1 MITFPE
7 SFWILFVIIIFCLII
22 KEAKNG
28 GSHSLN
34 PEKAKQ
40 KLEDAKESLTF
51 TRHKSWLIRV
61 ADRES
66 RRMEK
71 RLEYLYRLRK
81 KAVKRFGEESEQV
94 VRIDKWLME
103 VRRYMLEFSRVST
116 NAYKLGTGI

>member
-40 KLEDAKESLTF
+40 ELEDAKELLAF

-116 NAYKLGTGI
+116 SADKLGTGI

>member
-1 MITFPE
+1 MITLPE

-28 GSHSLN
+28 GAHSLN

-40 KLEDAKESLTF
+40 ELEDAKELLAF

-103 VRRYMLEFSRVST
+103 VRRYMLDFSKISMAAF
-116 NAYKLGTGI
+116 NMHIGI

>member
-1 MITFPE
+1 MITLPE

-40 KLEDAKESLTF
+40 ELEDAKELLAF

-116 NAYKLGTGI
+116 SADKLGTGI

>member
-1 MITFPE
+1 MITLPE

-40 KLEDAKESLTF
+40 ELEDAKELLAF

-94 VRIDKWLME
+94 LRIDKWLME

-116 NAYKLGTGI
+116 YADKLGTGI

>member
-1 MITFPE
+1 MITLPE

-28 GSHSLN
+28 VSHSLN

-40 KLEDAKESLTF
+40 ELEDAKESPAFTSRTMWLT
-51 TRHKSWLIRV
+51 RV
-61 ADRES
+61 ASRDS

-94 VRIDKWLME
+94 ARIDKWLME
-103 VRRYMLEFSRVST
+103 VRRYMLDFSKISMAAF
-116 NAYKLGTGI
+116 NMHIGI

>member
-7 SFWILFVIIIFCLII
+7 SFWILFVIIIFCFII

-40 KLEDAKESLTF
+40 ELEDAKESLAF
-51 TRHKSWLIRV
+51 TKHKSWLIRV

-94 VRIDKWLME
+94 ARIDKWLME

-116 NAYKLGTGI
+116 YAYKLGTGI

>member
-1 MITFPE
+1 MITLPE

-40 KLEDAKESLTF
+40 ELEDAKELLAF

-81 KAVKRFGEESEQV
+81 KAVKRFGEDSEQV

-116 NAYKLGTGI
+116 YADKLGTGI

>member
-40 KLEDAKESLTF
+40 ELEDAKELLAF

-94 VRIDKWLME
+94 ARIDKWLME

-116 NAYKLGTGI
+116 SADKLGTGI

>member
-1 MITFPE
+1 MITLPE

-28 GSHSLN
+28 VSHSLN
-34 PEKAKQ
+34 PEKVKRD
-40 KLEDAKESLTF
+40 LEDSQELLAF

-116 NAYKLGTGI
+116 YAYKLGTGI

>member
-1 MITFPE
+1 MIILPD
-7 SFWILFVIIIFCLII
+7 SFWILFVIIIFCFII

-28 GSHSLN
+28 LSHSLN
-34 PEKAKQ
+34 PEKVKRDLKDSQELLA
-40 KLEDAKESLTF
+40 F

-66 RRMEK
+66 QRMEK

-81 KAVKRFGEESEQV
+81 KAVKRFDEDSEQV
-94 VRIDKWLME
+94 VRIDKWLSE

-116 NAYKLGTGI
+116 NAYKLGTGT

>member
-1 MITFPE
+1 MITLPE

-40 KLEDAKESLTF
+40 ELEDAKESLAF
-51 TRHKSWLIRV
+51 TSRTMWLTRI
-61 ADRES
+61 ASRES

-81 KAVKRFGEESEQV
+81 KDVKRFGEESEQV
-94 VRIDKWLME
+94 ARIDKWLME
-103 VRRYMLEFSRVST
+103 VRRYMLDFSKISMAAF
-116 NAYKLGTGI
+116 NMHIGI

>member
-1 MITFPE
+1 MITLPE
-7 SFWILFVIIIFCLII
+7 SFWILFVKIIFCFII
-22 KEAKNG
+22 NEAKNG
-28 GSHSLN
+28 VSHSLN

-40 KLEDAKESLTF
+40 EREDAKELLAF

-81 KAVKRFGEESEQV
+81 KAVKRFGEDSEQV
-94 VRIDKWLME
+94 VRIDKWLSE

-116 NAYKLGTGI
+116 YADKLGTGI

>member
-1 MITFPE
+1 MITLPK

-22 KEAKNG
+22 KETKNG

-40 KLEDAKESLTF
+40 ELEDAKESLAF
-51 TRHKSWLIRV
+51 TSRTMWLTRV
-61 ADRES
+61 ASREM

-94 VRIDKWLME
+94 ARIDKWLME
-103 VRRYMLEFSRVST
+103 VRRYMLDFSKISMAAF
-116 NAYKLGTGI
+116 NMHIGI

>member
-40 KLEDAKESLTF
+40 ELEDAKELLAF

-81 KAVKRFGEESEQV
+81 KAVKRFGEDSEQV
-94 VRIDKWLME
+94 VRIDKWLSE
-103 VRRYMLEFSRVST
+103 VRRYMLEFSKISMAAF
-116 NAYKLGTGI
+116 NMHIGI

>member
-1 MITFPE
+1 MITLPE

-28 GSHSLN
+28 VSHSLN

-40 KLEDAKESLTF
+40 ELEDAKESLAF
-51 TRHKSWLIRV
+51 TSRTMWLTRI
-61 ADRES
+61 ASRET

-94 VRIDKWLME
+94 ARIDKWLME
-103 VRRYMLEFSRVST
+103 VRRYMLDFSKISMAAF
-116 NAYKLGTGI
+116 NMHIGI

>member
-1 MITFPE
+1 MITLPE

-40 KLEDAKESLTF
+40 ELEDTKESLAF
-51 TRHKSWLIRV
+51 TSRTMWLTRV
-61 ADRES
+61 ASRES
-66 RRMEK
+66 RRIEK

-94 VRIDKWLME
+94 ARIDKWLME
-103 VRRYMLEFSRVST
+103 VRRYMLDFSKISMAAF
-116 NAYKLGTGI
+116 NMHIGI

>member
-40 KLEDAKESLTF
+40 ELEDAKELLAF

-71 RLEYLYRLRK
+71 RLEYLYSLRK

-94 VRIDKWLME
+94 ARIDKWLME
-103 VRRYMLEFSRVST
+103 VRRYMLDFSKISMAAF
-116 NAYKLGTGI
+116 NMHIGI

>member
-1 MITFPE
+1 MITLPE

-40 KLEDAKESLTF
+40 ELEDAKESLAF
-51 TRHKSWLIRV
+51 TSRTMWLTRI
-61 ADRES
+61 ASRES

-71 RLEYLYRLRK
+71 RLEYLYSLRK

-94 VRIDKWLME
+94 ARIDKWLME
-103 VRRYMLEFSRVST
+103 VRRYMLDFSKISMAAF
-116 NAYKLGTGI
+116 NMHIGI

>member
-1 MITFPE
+1 MITLPE

-22 KEAKNG
+22 KETKNG

-40 KLEDAKESLTF
+40 ELEDAKELLAF

-116 NAYKLGTGI
+116 YADKLGTGI

>member
-1 MITFPE
+1 MINFPE

-40 KLEDAKESLTF
+40 ELEDAKELLAF

-116 NAYKLGTGI
+116 YADKLGTGI

>member
-7 SFWILFVIIIFCLII
+7 SFLILFVIIIFCLII

-40 KLEDAKESLTF
+40 ELEDAKELLAF

-94 VRIDKWLME
+94 ARIDKWLME
-103 VRRYMLEFSRVST
+103 VRRYMLDFSKISMAAF
-116 NAYKLGTGI
+116 NMHIGI

>member
-28 GSHSLN
+28 GAHSLD

-40 KLEDAKESLTF
+40 ELEDAKELLAF

-81 KAVKRFGEESEQV
+81 KAVKRFGEDSEQV

-116 NAYKLGTGI
+116 YADKLGTGI

>member
-28 GSHSLN
+28 GAHSLN

-40 KLEDAKESLTF
+40 ELEDAKELLAF

-81 KAVKRFGEESEQV
+81 KAVKRFGEDSEQV
-94 VRIDKWLME
+94 VRIDKWLSE

-116 NAYKLGTGI
+116 YADKLGTGI

>member
-1 MITFPE
+1 MITLPE
-7 SFWILFVIIIFCLII
+7 SFWILFVIIVFCFII

-28 GSHSLN
+28 VSHSLN

-40 KLEDAKESLTF
+40 ELEDANESLAF
-51 TRHKSWLIRV
+51 TKHKSWLVRV

-81 KAVKRFGEESEQV
+81 KAVKRFGEDSEQV
-94 VRIDKWLME
+94 VRIDKWLSE
-103 VRRYMLEFSRVST
+103 VRRYMLDFSKISMAAF
-116 NAYKLGTGI
+116 NMHIGI

>member
-1 MITFPE
+1 M
-7 SFWILFVIIIFCLII
+7 IIIFCFII

-28 GSHSLN
+28 VSHSLN

-40 KLEDAKESLTF
+40 ELEDAKESLAF

-94 VRIDKWLME
+94 ARIDKWLME
-103 VRRYMLEFSRVST
+103 VRRYMYDFSKISMAAF
-116 NAYKLGTGI
+116 NMHIGI

>member
-1 MITFPE
+1 MIILPD
-7 SFWILFVIIIFCLII
+7 SFWILFVIIIFCFII

-40 KLEDAKESLTF
+40 ELEDAKESLAF
-51 TRHKSWLIRV
+51 TKHKLWLIRV

-81 KAVKRFGEESEQV
+81 KAVKRFGEDSEQV
-94 VRIDKWLME
+94 VRIDKWLSE

>member
-40 KLEDAKESLTF
+40 ELEDAKELLAF

-116 NAYKLGTGI
+116 DADKLGTGI

>member
-1 MITFPE
+1 MITLPE
-7 SFWILFVIIIFCLII
+7 SFWILFVIIIFCFII

-28 GSHSLN
+28 VSHSLN
-34 PEKAKQ
+34 PEKVKRD
-40 KLEDAKESLTF
+40 LEDSQELLAF

-94 VRIDKWLME
+94 ARIDKWLME
-103 VRRYMLEFSRVST
+103 VRRYMLDFSKISMAAF
-116 NAYKLGTGI
+116 NMHIGI

>member
-1 MITFPE
+1 MITLPE

-28 GSHSLN
+28 VSHSLN

-40 KLEDAKESLTF
+40 ELEDSKESLAF
-51 TRHKSWLIRV
+51 TSRTMWLTRI
-61 ADRES
+61 ASRES

-94 VRIDKWLME
+94 ARIDKWLME
-103 VRRYMLEFSRVST
+103 VRRYMLDFSKISMAAF
-116 NAYKLGTGI
+116 NMHIGI

>member
-40 KLEDAKESLTF
+40 ELEDAKESLAF
-51 TRHKSWLIRV
+51 TRQKSWLIRV

-116 NAYKLGTGI
+116 SADKLGTGI

>member
-1 MITFPE
+1 MITLPE

-40 KLEDAKESLTF
+40 ELEDAKESLAL

-94 VRIDKWLME
+94 ARIDKWLME
-103 VRRYMLEFSRVST
+103 VRRYMLDFSKISMAAF
-116 NAYKLGTGI
+116 NMHIGI

>member
-1 MITFPE
+1 MIILPD
-7 SFWILFVIIIFCLII
+7 SFWILFVIIIFCFII
-22 KEAKNG
+22 KEANNG
-28 GSHSLN
+28 VSHSLN

-40 KLEDAKESLTF
+40 ELEDAKESLAF

-94 VRIDKWLME
+94 ARIDKWLME
-103 VRRYMLEFSRVST
+103 VRRYMYDFSKISMAAF
-116 NAYKLGTGI
+116 NMHIGI

>member
-40 KLEDAKESLTF
+40 ELEDAKELLAF

-81 KAVKRFGEESEQV
+81 KAVKRFGEDSEQV
-94 VRIDKWLME
+94 VRIDKWLSE

-116 NAYKLGTGI
+116 YADKLGTRI

>member
-1 MITFPE
+1 MITLPE

-28 GSHSLN
+28 GAHSLN

-40 KLEDAKESLTF
+40 ELEDAKELLAF

-116 NAYKLGTGI
+116 SADKLGTGI

>member
-1 MITFPE
+1 MITLPE

-28 GSHSLN
+28 VSHSLN

-40 KLEDAKESLTF
+40 ELEDAKESLAF
-51 TRHKSWLIRV
+51 TSRTMWLTRV
-61 ADRES
+61 ASRNS

-81 KAVKRFGEESEQV
+81 KAVKRFGEKSEQV
-94 VRIDKWLME
+94 ARIDKWLME
-103 VRRYMLEFSRVST
+103 VRRYMLDFSKISMAAF
-116 NAYKLGTGI
+116 NMHIGI

>member
-1 MITFPE
+1 MITLPE

-40 KLEDAKESLTF
+40 ELEDAKESLAL

-66 RRMEK
+66 RRIEK

-94 VRIDKWLME
+94 ARIDKWLME
-103 VRRYMLEFSRVST
+103 VRRYMLDFSKISMAAF
-116 NAYKLGTGI
+116 NMHIGI

>member
-1 MITFPE
+1 MITLPE

-40 KLEDAKESLTF
+40 ELEDAKESLAF
-51 TRHKSWLIRV
+51 TSRTMWLTRI
-61 ADRES
+61 ASRES

-81 KAVKRFGEESEQV
+81 KAVKRFGEDSEQV
-94 VRIDKWLME
+94 VRIDKWLSE

-116 NAYKLGTGI
+116 NAYKLGTEI